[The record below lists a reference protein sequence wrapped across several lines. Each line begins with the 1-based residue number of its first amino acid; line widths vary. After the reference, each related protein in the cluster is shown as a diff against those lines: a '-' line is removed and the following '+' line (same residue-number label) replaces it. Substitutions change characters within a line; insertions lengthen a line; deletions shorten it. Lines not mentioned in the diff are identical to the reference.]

1 LFFGGKHISYLIQT
15 QQGDFRIIVD
25 EGVDIPG
32 FGQFGREVKEGDKYG
47 LIASEDGLMA
57 KRGGDMDSGRT
68 YLPVRVR
75 TQTGENQVGRFIEEV
90 GVKKLHDLV
99 SGDFRVEGPV
109 EIAEEFDPTDSRHLQ
124 QVGDSF
130 FLSGFV
136 FLGEESFKESSL
148 LFGET
153 FQVLKKSKMFPKF
166 R

>member
-15 QQGDFRIIVD
+15 QQGDFRIIVN

-32 FGQFGREVKEGDKYG
+32 FGQFGRKVKESDKYG
-47 LIASEDGLMA
+47 LMASEDGLMA
-57 KRGGDMDSGRT
+57 KRGGDVAFAHSGRT
-68 YLPVRVR
+68 Y
-75 TQTGENQVGRFIEEV
+75 ENQVGGFLEEV
-90 GVKKLHDLV
+90 GVKKLHDFV

-109 EIAEEFDPTDSRHLQ
+109 EIAEEFDPADSRHFQ
-124 QVGDSF
+124 QIGDSF

-136 FLGEESFKESSL
+136 FLREESFKESSF

-153 FQVLKKSKMFPKF
+153 FQVLEKSKMFPKF